1 MRMIE
6 EKKASAEGF
15 FTEESAA
22 RMVASD
28 LAVEIP
34 TKLLQ
39 PRLEIKNLISGL
51 NDVTVTG
58 RVIIVYPPQTFA
70 RQDMT
75 EGKVAHLLIADRS
88 ETLKVVLWD
97 EKASIIENKE
107 ITQGQI
113 AKFSHGYTRKGID
126 GKLELHLGSR
136 AEIQT
141 QLEGDE
147 EAYPQV
153 AQFLKKIGEITK
165 KDKKI
170 NTVGIIQQIHPPS
183 TFQRKDGT
191 NGKVRRLQIED
202 DTGRITTVFWNQKV
216 DELGDIKRGNY
227 IQIMDAAVKDGLDSQ
242 VELHVKSK
250 TQIQI
255 LTGNLHQN

>member
-1 MRMIE
+1 MTLEEIIERILASRRELTRDKVLRMIE

-39 PRLEIKNLISGL
+39 PKLEIKSLISGL

-58 RVIIVYPPQTFA
+58 RVIIVYPSQTFA

-88 ETLKVVLWD
+88 KTLRVVLWD
-97 EKASIIENKE
+97 EKASIVENE
-107 ITQGQI
+107 EVTQGQI
-113 AKFSHGYTRKGID
+113 AEFSHGYTRKGID
-126 GKLELHLGSR
+126 GKLELHIGSR

-141 QLEGDE
+141 PPDADE
-147 EAYPQV
+147 DKYPLV
-153 AQFLKKIGEITK
+153 AQFLKKIG
-165 KDKKI
+165 
-170 NTVGIIQQIHPPS
+170 NRHRLFRYNCIID
-183 TFQRKDGT
+183 TCFQK
-191 NGKVRRLQIED
+191 
-202 DTGRITTVFWNQKV
+202 F
-216 DELGDIKRGNY
+216 
-227 IQIMDAAVKDGLDSQ
+227 
-242 VELHVKSK
+242 
-250 TQIQI
+250 
-255 LTGNLHQN
+255 